1 MSRELKEREKMPA
14 FKLSP
19 ETVANAR
26 VKFGPDSDEF
36 VWLENVVLA
45 KMPFALLGKLTQMD
59 KNQIRDMLTGRR
71 TYTDEGHQKMQQF
84 NKLIDRGLNEGVFPC
99 ADLAVVEPVTM
110 TLLRCMLLEKQ
121 NEMLKKEHPQQ

>member
-1 MSRELKEREKMPA
+1 MARELKEREKMPA

-26 VKFGPDSDEF
+26 VKFGADSEEF
-36 VWLENVVLA
+36 TWLENVVLA
-45 KMPFALLGKLTQMD
+45 KMPFVLLGKLTQLNKD
-59 KNQIRDMLTGRR
+59 QVRDMLTGRR
-71 TYTDEGHQKMQQF
+71 GYTDEGREKMRKF
-84 NKLIDRGLNEGVFPC
+84 NKLIERGLDEGIYPC

-121 NEMLKKEHPQQ
+121 NELLKKANP